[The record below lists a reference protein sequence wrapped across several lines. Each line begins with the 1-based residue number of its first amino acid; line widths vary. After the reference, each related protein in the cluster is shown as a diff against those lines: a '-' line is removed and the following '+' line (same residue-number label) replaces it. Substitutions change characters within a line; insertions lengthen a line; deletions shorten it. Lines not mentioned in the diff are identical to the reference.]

1 MIKFFSDK
9 KIPKWAVIA
18 GIVAAVAVVFLIVL
32 AIVTYSSDTSGS
44 SEERRQISVDGVELS
59 GMTEEEAV
67 EALRN
72 AYNERYADAALPL
85 KIDDVYEGEITAEQ
99 LGISCD
105 AEEIVRKAFS
115 ENQEAGE
122 VPDVIITFDDTMVD
136 ALVNSIA
143 EQCKVEAKD
152 EVYHVTDDKLI
163 IDVPADGFAVNV
175 ENLKN
180 AIYTRFENEDFE
192 ELIVSREVVAPV
204 TVYGIDKIHEEVYK
218 QATDARLEVNG
229 SENKITP
236 HVVGVDF
243 DVENAKKLYDEKPGT
258 RIEIP
263 FIFTQPKVLTKHL
276 EGTLF
281 QYKLTEVETHFSP
294 KKVERTSNVRLAAK
308 YINGTI
314 LNPGEEFS
322 YNKVVGPRTKER
334 GFKAAAIFASGEV
347 VDGIGGGICQ
357 VSSTLYM
364 AAIKTNMKITWSTST
379 QTKTSG

>member
-243 DVENAKKLYDEKPGT
+243 DVENAKKLYDEN
-258 RIEIP
+258 RAQELR
-263 FIFTQPKVLTKHL
+263 FL
-276 EGTLF
+276 
-281 QYKLTEVETHFSP
+281 
-294 KKVERTSNVRLAAK
+294 
-308 YINGTI
+308 
-314 LNPGEEFS
+314 S
-322 YNKVVGPRTKER
+322 YSHSRKFLP
-334 GFKAAAIFASGEV
+334 
-347 VDGIGGGICQ
+347 
-357 VSSTLYM
+357 STLKELFSNISSLRSKLISAPKRLKEHPMYVLRQS
-364 AAIKTNMKITWSTST
+364 I
-379 QTKTSG
+379 